1 MSAAKHLKSS
11 TMRCIGCQVEFGGID
26 GPTHEY
32 MLSSAGCWAAYG
44 EVLAREYSD
53 YRLARIHRLT
63 VDTYA
68 VQHPGTNVP
77 AARRSVAVHLSRLY
91 LLLEAGWSMERINNA
106 MPAITGFKDRCDWLQ
121 PPSMTGTLSVREV
134 LQAPSNEEHEMRVRA
149 WAESVW
155 KAWAVHHATVRK
167 WCAGL

>member
-1 MSAAKHLKSS
+1 
-11 TMRCIGCQVEFGGID
+11 MRCVGCQAEFGDVD

-32 MLSSAGCWAAYG
+32 MLSSPGCWAAYG
-44 EVLAREYSD
+44 KVLAREYGD
-53 YRLARIHRLT
+53 RRLMRMHRLT

-68 VQHPGTNVP
+68 VQHPGVNLP

-91 LLLEAGWSMERINNA
+91 LLLEGGWSMERVNDNA
-106 MPAITGFKDRCDWLQ
+106 MLAITEFKDRCDWLE
-121 PPSMTGTLSVREV
+121 PPTMAGTLSVLEV
-134 LQAPSNEEHEMRVRA
+134 LQAASNEEHQTRVRA

-155 KAWAVHHATVRK
+155 KAWAVHHDTVRK

>member
-1 MSAAKHLKSS
+1 
-11 TMRCIGCQVEFGGID
+11 MRCIGCQAEFAQID
-26 GPTHEY
+26 GPTHEH
-32 MLSSAGCWAAYG
+32 MLSSPGCWAAYG

-53 YRLARIHRLT
+53 NRLARIHRLT

-68 VQHPGTNVP
+68 VQHPGVNVP

-91 LLLEAGWSMERINNA
+91 LLLEAGWAMERANNA
-106 MPAITGFKDRCDWLQ
+106 MFAITEFKDRCDSLNR
-121 PPSMTGTLSVREV
+121 PPMTGTLSVLEV
-134 LQAPSNEEHEMRVRA
+134 LQAASNQEHEKRVRA

>member
-1 MSAAKHLKSS
+1 
-11 TMRCIGCQVEFGGID
+11 MRCIGCHAEFTQID

-32 MLSSAGCWAAYG
+32 MLSSPGCWAAYG

-53 YRLARIHRLT
+53 YGLTRLHRLT

-68 VQHPGTNVP
+68 VQHPGVNVP
-77 AARRSVAVHLSRLY
+77 AARRSVGLHLSRLY
-91 LLLEAGWSMERINNA
+91 LLLEAGWSIERANNA
-106 MPAITGFKDRCDWLQ
+106 MPAITKFKDRCDWLE
-121 PPSMTGTLSVREV
+121 PPSMTGTSSVLEV
-134 LQAPSNEEHEMRVRA
+134 LQSASSEEHEKRVRA